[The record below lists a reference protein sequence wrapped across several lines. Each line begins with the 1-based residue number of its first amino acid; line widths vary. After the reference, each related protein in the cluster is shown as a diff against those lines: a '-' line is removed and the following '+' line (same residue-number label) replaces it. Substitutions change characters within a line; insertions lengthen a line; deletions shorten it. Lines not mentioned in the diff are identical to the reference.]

1 MPRAE
6 VFAHFLT
13 YIKDR
18 SAMKNLTIQTRVLL
32 LALLPVIVLTAFL
45 TTYNLNQARGI
56 GDGAVAGF
64 SSDMELSKRQELK
77 NYIELARTSIA
88 HLYNQPGS
96 AEDPDVREQA
106 WEILRQLRFND
117 SGSPGYIFAYDTSGV
132 SVMHGVK
139 PALEGKNLWNFQDP
153 NGTYLIRELVKV
165 ASDGG
170 GYVSYGWQ
178 NETTGK
184 VAPKL
189 GYAEMLPQWNI
200 MIGTGFWVDGL
211 GEQVAAMDS
220 KVGDALDDAVI
231 GSVTTSLIALA
242 IIVLLALVVVR
253 SIIRPLKS
261 AVSAMNGIASG
272 DGDLTRRLDIE
283 GKDELSQLAIA
294 FNSFADQVHGLVEQV
309 LSSTG
314 TLNEA
319 SAELSQVMEESTQG
333 VERQKSESDQ
343 VATAMNEMTAA
354 AQEVANNAS
363 EASDAADRANVQVVD
378 AQGLVHQT
386 IEVIGGLSEQVAEG
400 VKVIERLGADSRKV
414 DTVLEVIRSIADQT
428 NLLALNAAIEAARAG
443 EAGRGFAVVADEVRT
458 LASRTQKS
466 TQEIQET
473 IERLQTG
480 AGNAVKLIG
489 AISERS
495 EATVVETRQ
504 VNEAL
509 QRINQAVGTI
519 NEMNIQI
526 ASAAEEQTSVSETI
540 NQNVHE
546 IVAITEQ
553 TAQGTRR
560 AGAVTQ
566 RLRALAADMSDQVSR
581 YRV

>member
-1 MPRAE
+1 
-6 VFAHFLT
+6 
-13 YIKDR
+13 
-18 SAMKNLTIQTRVLL
+18 MKNLTIQTRVLL

-45 TTYNLNQARGI
+45 TTYNLNQARSI
-56 GDGAVAGF
+56 GDSAVAGF

-96 AEDPDVREQA
+96 AEDPEVREKA

-170 GYVSYGWQ
+170 GYVSYRWQ
-178 NETTGK
+178 NEATGK

-211 GEQVAAMDS
+211 EEQVAAMDS
-220 KVGDALDDAVI
+220 KVGDALDNAVI
-231 GSVTTSLIALA
+231 GSVTTSLIALV
-242 IIVLLALVVVR
+242 IIGLFALVVVR

-261 AVSAMNGIASG
+261 AVSAMNDIASG
-272 DGDLTRRLDIE
+272 DGDLTRRLDID

-343 VATAMNEMTAA
+343 VATAMNQMTAA

-414 DTVLEVIRSIADQT
+414 DSVLEVIRAIADQT

-480 AGNAVKLIG
+480 ASNAVKLIG

-509 QRINQAVGTI
+509 KRINQAVGTI

-560 AGAVTQ
+560 AGTVTQ
-566 RLRALAADMSDQVSR
+566 RLKALAADMSDQVSR

>member
-1 MPRAE
+1 
-6 VFAHFLT
+6 
-13 YIKDR
+13 
-18 SAMKNLTIQTRVLL
+18 MKHLTIQTRVLL
-32 LALLPVIVLTAFL
+32 LALVPVIVLTAFL
-45 TTYNLNQARGI
+45 TTYNLNQAREI
-56 GDGAVAGF
+56 GDEAVAGF
-64 SSDMELSKRQELK
+64 SADMEASKRQELK
-77 NYIELARTSIA
+77 NYLDLARSSIA
-88 HLYNQPGS
+88 HLYDQPGS
-96 AEDPDVREQA
+96 ADDPEVREQA
-106 WEILRQLRFND
+106 YQILRQLRFND
-117 SGSPGYIFAYDTSGV
+117 SGSAGYIFAYDTSGV
-132 SVMHGVK
+132 NVMHGVK
-139 PALEGKNLWNFQDP
+139 PALEGKNLWDFQDP
-153 NGTYLIRELVKV
+153 NGTYLIRELVK
-165 ASDGG
+165 AARGGG
-170 GYVSYGWQ
+170 GYVPYGWQ
-178 NETTGK
+178 NSDTGE

-189 GYAEMLPQWNI
+189 GYAEMLPKWGI

-211 GEQVAAMDS
+211 EAQVAAMDT
-220 KVGDALDDAVI
+220 KVGESLNDAVI
-231 GSVTTSLIALA
+231 GSITTSLIALA
-242 IIVLLALVVVR
+242 IIVGLALVVVR

-261 AVSAMNGIASG
+261 AVSAMNSIASG
-272 DGDLTRRLDIE
+272 DGDLTRRLDVD
-283 GKDELSQLAIA
+283 GKDELSQLATA
-294 FNSFADQVHGLVEQV
+294 FNSFADQVHGLVERV
-309 LSSTG
+309 LASTR

-319 SAELSQVMEESTQG
+319 SAELNQVMGEAEEG

-363 EASDAADRANVQVVD
+363 EASDAADRANGQVCD

-386 IEVIGGLSEQVAEG
+386 IEVIGGLSEQVGEG
-400 VKVIERLGADSRKV
+400 VKVIEKLGADSRKI
-414 DTVLEVIRSIADQT
+414 DNVLEVIREIADQT

-458 LASRTQKS
+458 LASRTQQS
-466 TQEIQET
+466 TQEIQAT

-480 AGNAVKLIG
+480 AGNAVTLIG

-504 VNEAL
+504 VNDAL
-509 QRINQAVGTI
+509 QRISEAVATI
-519 NEMNIQI
+519 NEMNTQI

-560 AGAVTQ
+560 AGTATQ
-566 RLRALAADMSDQVSR
+566 RLTALAGDMAEQVSR

>member
-1 MPRAE
+1 M
-6 VFAHFLT
+6 
-13 YIKDR
+13 
-18 SAMKNLTIQTRVLL
+18 MKLTIQTRVLL
-32 LALLPVIVLTAFL
+32 LALVPLILLTVVL
-45 TTYNLNQARGI
+45 TTYNLNQARNI
-56 GDGAVAGF
+56 GDGAVTGF
-64 SSDMELSKRQELK
+64 SSAMEASKRKELK
-77 NYIELARTSIA
+77 NYLELARTSIT

-96 AEDPDVREQA
+96 ASDPEVREKA
-106 WEILRQLRFND
+106 WKILRQMRFDD
-117 SGSPGYIFAYDTSGV
+117 SGSLGYIFAYNTDGV
-132 SVMHGVK
+132 NVMHGAN
-139 PALEGKNLWNFQDP
+139 PALEGKNLWDFQDP
-153 NGTYLIRELVKV
+153 NGTYLVREVLK
-165 ASDGG
+165 AAQNGG
-170 GYVSYGWQ
+170 GYVPYDWQ
-178 NETTGK
+178 NSDTDK

-189 GYAEMLPQWNI
+189 GYAIMLPKWNI

-211 GEQVAAMDS
+211 EKQVADMDDNVAGALGNAV
-220 KVGDALDDAVI
+220 VGSI
-231 GSVTTSLIALA
+231 TTSLIALA
-242 IIVLLALVVVR
+242 IIVFFALIVVR

-261 AVSAMNGIASG
+261 AVSAMDDIASG
-272 DGDLTRRLDIE
+272 DGDLTRRLEIG
-283 GKDELSQLAIA
+283 GKDELGQLATA
-294 FNSFADQVHGLVEQV
+294 FNSFADQVHGLVERV
-309 LSSTG
+309 LSSTR

-319 SAELSQVMEESTQG
+319 SAELNQIMGEAGQG

-343 VATAMNEMTAA
+343 VATAMHEMTAA

-363 EASDAADRANVQVVD
+363 EASDAADHASVQVSD

-386 IEVIGGLSEQVAEG
+386 IEVIGGLSEQVEEG
-400 VKVIERLGADSRKV
+400 VSVIEMLGSDSRKI
-414 DTVLEVIRSIADQT
+414 DSVLEVIREIADQT

-473 IERLQTG
+473 IERLQSG

-489 AISERS
+489 SISERS
-495 EATVVETRQ
+495 EATVAETCK
-504 VNEAL
+504 VSDAL

-519 NEMNIQI
+519 NDMNTQI

-553 TAQGTRR
+553 TAQGTHR
-560 AGAVTQ
+560 AGLATQ
-566 RLRALAADMSDQVSR
+566 RLKALAADMSDQVSR